1 MDECVSSSV
10 NFLLLSTLISIVLA
24 ADLSQNEQ
32 IILGNFLQ
40 MVGQNLTSMTTIYDL
55 CIQKN
60 SDTTISSTTN

>member
-24 ADLSQNEQ
+24 ADLNQNEQ

-55 CIQKN
+55 CIQKH
-60 SDTTISSTTN
+60 SDTTTSSTTN